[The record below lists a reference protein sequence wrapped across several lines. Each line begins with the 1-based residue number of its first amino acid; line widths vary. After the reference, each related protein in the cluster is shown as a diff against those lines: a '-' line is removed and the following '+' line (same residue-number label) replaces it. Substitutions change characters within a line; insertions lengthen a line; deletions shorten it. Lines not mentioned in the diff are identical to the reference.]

1 MKGRRTAYRGNR
13 VAMNKRIIFLIVAG
27 VIAVGAVVVLV
38 AINRSAPVMTEV
50 ESPATGPSKAGV
62 AKPATVQLWALPPA
76 REATKLAPM
85 PPEMVYMKDEEGS
98 VTGQGVR
105 LVAGKVL
112 ATVNRIP
119 LTMADLMPLGGGQ
132 MEVTM
137 DVEEYQKRLEMAVE
151 AELTLQAARSRGIG
165 LDEAQQKRV
174 IDIRQRQAKA
184 FEQLQREGISWTS
197 VTAEQVAFEERQAAV
212 VMLQINMV
220 QKQSGVAPSSDSD
233 AQQKYEEMLRAMLA
247 QMKAGAEIVVKKPV
261 EMATN
266 K

>member
-1 MKGRRTAYRGNR
+1 
-13 VAMNKRIIFLIVAG
+13 
-27 VIAVGAVVVLV
+27 
-38 AINRSAPVMTEV
+38 
-50 ESPATGPSKAGV
+50 
-62 AKPATVQLWALPPA
+62 
-76 REATKLAPM
+76 
-85 PPEMVYMKDEEGS
+85 
-98 VTGQGVR
+98 
-105 LVAGKVL
+105 
-112 ATVNRIP
+112 
-119 LTMADLMPLGGGQ
+119 LGGGQ

-233 AQQKYEEMLRAMLA
+233 AQQKYEEVLRAMLA